1 VTTQGSGR
9 AITSPQRS
17 TSEKTVATNGRLD
30 VETIGAGPDLIL
42 LHSLLSDRSSFLG
55 FARRLAAERRVSMVN
70 LPGFGTSPPA
80 EPLDGYADRIAE
92 FLDGL
97 GPGKPDIVGNGLGSF
112 VALKL
117 AARHGARVGR
127 VVLLGCAVAFPEQG
141 RATFTALAEKVRQ
154 GGMAAVADIAMAR
167 MFPED
172 FIAAHPDIVAER
184 RVVFLGIDPAAFA
197 AAARALATLDL
208 SSEIDRVRNPVLI
221 VVGEKD
227 GATPPA
233 LARDLAERLP
243 DARFVELPGVGHAP
257 HIHALDLLVETVGP
271 FLGLGDTPRR

>member
-1 VTTQGSGR
+1 
-9 AITSPQRS
+9 
-17 TSEKTVATNGRLD
+17 VATNSRLD
-30 VETIGAGPDLIL
+30 VETIGSGPDIVL

-55 FARRLAAERRVSMVN
+55 LAQRLSPERRVSMVN

-92 FLDGL
+92 FLNEI
-97 GPGKPDIVGNGLGSF
+97 GPGKPDVIGNGLGSF

-117 AARHGARVGR
+117 AARHGGRVGKI
-127 VVLLGCAVAFPEQG
+127 VLLGCAVAFPEQG
-141 RATFTALAEKVRQ
+141 RATFTALAGKVQ
-154 GGMAAVADIAMAR
+154 LGGMAAVADIAMAR

-172 FIAAHPDIVAER
+172 FIAAHPGVVAER
-184 RVVFLGIDPAAFA
+184 RAVFLRIDPSAFA
-197 AAARALATLDL
+197 AAALALATLDL
-208 SSEIDRVRNPVLI
+208 SSELDRVRNPVLL

-233 LARDLAERLP
+233 LGRDLAGRLP

>member
-1 VTTQGSGR
+1 
-9 AITSPQRS
+9 
-17 TSEKTVATNGRLD
+17 VASNDQLD
-30 VETIGAGPDLIL
+30 VETIGNGLDVVL
-42 LHSLLSDRSSFLG
+42 LHSLLSDRSSLLG
-55 FARRLAAERRVSMVN
+55 LAQRLAPERRVSMVN
-70 LPGFGTSPPA
+70 LPGFGTSSPA
-80 EPLDGYADRIAE
+80 EPLDGYADRIAG

-127 VVLLGCAVAFPEQG
+127 IVLLGCAVAFPEQG
-141 RATFTALAEKVRQ
+141 RATFKALAEKVQ
-154 GGMAAVADIAMAR
+154 QNGMAAVADVAMAR

-172 FIAAHPDIVAER
+172 FIAAHPDVVAER
-184 RVVFLGIDPAAFA
+184 RTVFLGIDPSAFA

-208 SSEIDRVRNPVLI
+208 SSELDRIRNPVLL

-233 LARDLAERLP
+233 LGRDVAGRLP
-243 DARFVELPGVGHAP
+243 DARFIELPGVGHAP
-257 HIHALDLLVETVGP
+257 HIHALDLLIEMTGP
-271 FLGLGDTPRR
+271 FLGLGETPRR